1 MAQTARRRTDRV
13 WSLKRESGEDGTA
26 ARAEERLQ
34 ALWDSPAGL
43 SLRRGLPVFALCAFA
58 AQGELMGGAMPF
70 APALLA
76 AAMMRGK
83 AMDWAAAGCVLGA
96 LIAGSPGALLAC
108 ALLYLLG
115 ICLRA
120 SGLRPNDLACVLAAG
135 LSSYLMPL
143 LFVQDAYGH
152 LMAGAGA
159 VTVMVLARMYASAL
173 RLRLRDRELL
183 SPEELISL
191 TLLFAGVTA
200 GFRSVSLWGVSP
212 VRAGM
217 LLVCM
222 VAGHLGG
229 AGLGAA
235 VGALTG
241 LMLGVTSPAEP
252 WFLCGLVMLGLL
264 SGVFSRMG
272 RWWVAA
278 CAPVAAVLAGVLDAR
293 FLTWSRA
300 VELLAAIAS
309 FLCIRQPVWDRLR
322 VFVDREA
329 QVRHSAQLD
338 PDGLRAGAAEKLRE
352 YAALYGR
359 MGRAAQG
366 GGQFA
371 AVSGAL
377 NRIAVEMDEPVRPLP
392 ELAHQI
398 AQALDAQ
405 AMRAESV
412 QAQKTGDRLVITLGV
427 PCRRRD
433 GLCDVRL
440 TQAVS
445 QAAGVS
451 LRVRPTGVCPR
462 QGVCRL
468 TLEEACRFEISEGS
482 CSRSSEEGAPC
493 GDTLTT
499 VHLPD
504 GLYMAALADGMGHGD
519 EAQRESRAAVELMED
534 FLLARF
540 EPEAALHGVNDLLL
554 SRGGECFST
563 MDLMLIDLAQG
574 TLKAMKIGAV
584 SSYVRRG
591 RRVIEVG
598 GDALPMGIVE
608 KVKPSVTQM
617 QLQDGDVLVLLSDG
631 VVDAVD
637 ADASWLQAEIQAI
650 DARAPEQSARRLI
663 ERAAQVGRHR
673 DDMTVCILRLVRRAA
688 P

>member
-1 MAQTARRRTDRV
+1 MAQTAKQRTGWV
-13 WSLKRESGEDGTA
+13 WSLNRRRDEDAA

-34 ALWDSPAGL
+34 AMWDSPAGL
-43 SLRRGLPVFALCAFA
+43 SLRRGLPVLVLCAFA
-58 AQGELMGGAMPF
+58 AQGELAGGAMPF

-76 AAMMRGK
+76 AAMMRGQ
-83 AMDWAAAGCVLGA
+83 AVDWAAAGCVLGA
-96 LIAGSPGALLAC
+96 FIARSPGTLLAC
-108 ALLYLLG
+108 ALLYLLAV
-115 ICLRA
+115 CLRA
-120 SGLRPNDLACVLAAG
+120 ANLRPNDLTCVLATG

-159 VTVMVLARMYASAL
+159 ITAMVLARMYAAAL
-173 RLRLRDRELL
+173 RIRLRDRELL
-183 SPEELISL
+183 SPEEIISL
-191 TLLFAGVTA
+191 TLLLAGVTA
-200 GFRSVSLWGVSP
+200 GFRGVSLWGVSP
-212 VRAGM
+212 VRTAM

-222 VAGHLGG
+222 AAGFLGG

-252 WFLCGLVMLGLL
+252 YFLCGLTLLGVL
-264 SGVFSRMG
+264 SGVFSRLG

-278 CAPVAAVLAGVLDAR
+278 CAPVAAVLAGAMDAR
-293 FLTWSRA
+293 FLTLPRA
-300 VELLAAIAS
+300 FELLLAIAAYLS
-309 FLCIRQPVWDRLR
+309 IRPAQWERLR

-329 QVRHSAQLD
+329 QVRHSARLD
-338 PDGLRAGAAEKLRE
+338 PDGLRAASSERLRE
-352 YAALYGR
+352 YAALYDR
-359 MGRAAQG
+359 MGRNVPG

-371 AVSGAL
+371 AVSEAL
-377 NRIAVEMDEPVRPLP
+377 GRIAAEMDQPVRPLP
-392 ELAHQI
+392 ELTRQI

-405 AMRAESV
+405 AIRAESV
-412 QAQKTGDRLVITLGV
+412 QAQKTGDRLTVTLGV

-433 GLCDVRL
+433 GLCDARM
-440 TQAVS
+440 TQTVS
-445 QAAGVS
+445 QAAGVP

-468 TLEEACRFEISEGS
+468 TLEEACRYEVSEGS
-482 CSRSSEEGAPC
+482 CCRASEEGASC

-499 VHLPD
+499 VQLPD

-554 SRGGECFST
+554 SRDGECFST
-563 MDLMLIDLAQG
+563 MDLMLIDLTSG

-584 SSYVRRG
+584 SSFVRRG

-617 QLQDGDVLVLLSDG
+617 QLMDGDVLVLLSDG
-631 VVDAVD
+631 VLDAVD
-637 ADASWLQAEIQAI
+637 GDAAWLQSEIQTL
-650 DARAPEQSARRLI
+650 DARAPAQSARRLI
-663 ERAAQVGRHR
+663 DRAAQVGCHP
-673 DDMTVCILRLVRRAA
+673 DDMTVCILRIVRRIA

>member
-1 MAQTARRRTDRV
+1 MAQTAKRRTERV
-13 WSLKRESGEDGTA
+13 WSLKRERKEGDAA

-43 SLRRGLPVFALCAFA
+43 SVRRGLPVLALCAFA
-58 AQGELMGGAMPF
+58 AQGELAGGARPF
-70 APALLA
+70 AAALLA
-76 AAMMRGK
+76 AAMMRGQ
-83 AMDWAAAGCVLGA
+83 AVDWAAAGCVLGA
-96 LIAGSPGALLAC
+96 LIARSPGTLLAC
-108 ALLYLLG
+108 ALLYLLAV
-115 ICLRA
+115 CLRA
-120 SGLRPNDLACVLAAG
+120 AALRPNDLTCVLAAG

-159 VTVMVLARMYASAL
+159 ITAMVLARMYASAL
-173 RLRLRDRELL
+173 RIRLRDRELL

-191 TLLFAGVTA
+191 TLLLAGVTA
-200 GFRSVSLWGVSP
+200 GFRGVSLWGVSP
-212 VRAGM
+212 VRAGL

-222 VAGHLGG
+222 AAGHLGG
-229 AGLGAA
+229 AGLGAT

-252 WFLCGLVMLGLL
+252 WLLGGLVLLGLL
-264 SGVFSRMG
+264 SGVFARMG

-278 CAPVAAVLAGVLDAR
+278 CAPVAAVLAGAMDAR
-293 FLTWSRA
+293 FLTWARA
-300 VELLAAIAS
+300 VELLLAIAA
-309 FLCIRQPVWDRLR
+309 FLSIRPPLWERLR

-329 QVRHSAQLD
+329 QVRSSARLD
-338 PDGLRAGAAEKLRE
+338 PDGLRAGSAERLRE

-359 MGRAAQG
+359 MGRAVPG

-371 AVSGAL
+371 AVSEAL
-377 NRIAVEMDEPVRPLP
+377 GRIAAEMEEPVRPLP
-392 ELAHQI
+392 ELSRQI
-398 AQALDAQ
+398 AQTLDAQ
-405 AMRAESV
+405 SLRAESV
-412 QAQKTGDRLVITLGV
+412 QAQKTGERLTVTLGV

-445 QAAGVS
+445 QAAGVP

-468 TLEEACRFEISEGS
+468 TLEEACRFEVSEGS
-482 CSRSSEEGAPC
+482 WCRAPEEDAPC

-499 VHLPD
+499 VQLPD

-519 EAQRESRAAVELMED
+519 EARRESRAAVELMED

-540 EPEAALHGVNDLLL
+540 EPEAALNGVNDLLL

-563 MDLMLIDLAQG
+563 MDLMLIDLAHG

-584 SSYVRRG
+584 SSFVRRG

-631 VVDAVD
+631 VLDAVD
-637 ADASWLQAEIQAI
+637 GDAAWLQNEIQAI
-650 DARAPEQSARRLI
+650 DARAPAQSARRLI
-663 ERAAQVGRHR
+663 ERAAQAGHHP

>member
-1 MAQTARRRTDRV
+1 MAQTAKRRTDRV
-13 WSLKRESGEDGTA
+13 WSLKRERKEGDAT

-43 SLRRGLPVFALCAFA
+43 SVRRGLPVLALCAFA
-58 AQGELMGGAMPF
+58 AQGELVGGARPF
-70 APALLA
+70 AAALLA
-76 AAMMRGK
+76 AAMMRGQ
-83 AMDWAAAGCVLGA
+83 AMNWAAAGCVLGA
-96 LIAGSPGALLAC
+96 LIARSPGTLLAC
-108 ALLYLLG
+108 ALLYLLAV
-115 ICLRA
+115 CLRA
-120 SGLRPNDLACVLAAG
+120 AGLRPNDLTCVLAAG

-159 VTVMVLARMYASAL
+159 ITAMVLARMYASAL
-173 RLRLRDRELL
+173 RIRLRDRELL

-191 TLLFAGVTA
+191 TLLLAGVTA
-200 GFRSVSLWGVSP
+200 GFRGVSLWGVSP
-212 VRAGM
+212 VRAGL

-222 VAGHLGG
+222 AAGHLGG

-252 WFLCGLVMLGLL
+252 WLLGGLVLLGLL
-264 SGVFSRMG
+264 SGVFARMG

-278 CAPVAAVLAGVLDAR
+278 CAPVAAVLAGAMDAR
-293 FLTWSRA
+293 FLTWARA
-300 VELLAAIAS
+300 VELLLAIAA
-309 FLCIRQPVWDRLR
+309 FLSIRPPLWERLR

-329 QVRHSAQLD
+329 QVRSSARLD
-338 PDGLRAGAAEKLRE
+338 PDGLRAGSAERLRE

-359 MGRAAQG
+359 MGRAVPG

-371 AVSGAL
+371 AVSKAL
-377 NRIAVEMDEPVRPLP
+377 GRIAAEMEEPVRPLP
-392 ELAHQI
+392 ELSRQI
-398 AQALDAQ
+398 AQTLDAQ
-405 AMRAESV
+405 SLRAESV
-412 QAQKTGDRLVITLGV
+412 QAQKTGERLTVTLGV

-445 QAAGVS
+445 QAAGVP

-468 TLEEACRFEISEGS
+468 TLEEACRFEVSEGS
-482 CSRSSEEGAPC
+482 WCRAPEEDAPC

-499 VHLPD
+499 VQLPD

-519 EAQRESRAAVELMED
+519 EARRESRAAVELMED

-540 EPEAALHGVNDLLL
+540 EPEAALNGVNDLLL

-563 MDLMLIDLAQG
+563 MDLMLIDLAHG
-574 TLKAMKIGAV
+574 MLKAMKIGAV
-584 SSYVRRG
+584 SSFVRRG

-631 VVDAVD
+631 VLDAVD
-637 ADASWLQAEIQAI
+637 GDAAWLQNEIQAI
-650 DARAPEQSARRLI
+650 DARAPAQSARRLI
-663 ERAAQVGRHR
+663 ERAAQAGHHP